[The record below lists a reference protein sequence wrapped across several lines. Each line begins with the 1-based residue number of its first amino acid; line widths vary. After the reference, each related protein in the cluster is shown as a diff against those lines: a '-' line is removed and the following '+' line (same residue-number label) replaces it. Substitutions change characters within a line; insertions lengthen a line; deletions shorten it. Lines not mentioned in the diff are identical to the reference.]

1 MNFFRCRSCG
11 ATDSKIYISDAELV
25 ALLGECPQCEFDHY
39 AEGYAVYPDDADAL
53 SDEIPTFDFGDDDA
67 ETEEAESNSSYANG
81 DAVVGHDGADSVT
94 GVVQEV
100 YDDVVEIL
108 YFDRLSLT
116 METQDF
122 HISQVEAY
130 A

>member
-1 MNFFRCRSCG
+1 MSLTITPK
-11 ATDSKIYISDAELV
+11 AMQL
-25 ALLGECPQCEFDHY
+25 
-39 AEGYAVYPDDADAL
+39 YPDDA
-53 SDEIPTFDFGDDDA
+53 
-67 ETEEAESNSSYANG
+67 

-116 METQDF
+116 METKEF